1 MVHWA
6 SRRFQP
12 TSRAVTS
19 ARQFVE
25 DALGSDRGDGGVIA
39 LLVSELAS
47 NAVRHA
53 QTSFVVTISGDS
65 NTRVEVTDGSPLPPR
80 RAAGPPRQ
88 DGGGHGLVLV
98 DRLAAA
104 WGYYPSGVGKTVW
117 VETGPKS
124 G

>member
-1 MVHWA
+1 MVQSA
-6 SRRFQP
+6 SRRFEP
-12 TSRAVTS
+12 TSRSVTS
-19 ARQFVE
+19 ARRFVE
-25 DALGSDRGDGGVIA
+25 GALGPDRGDHGVLA

-53 QTSFVVTISGDS
+53 QTQFVVKVSVDS

-80 RAAGPPRQ
+80 PAARASRR

-104 WGYYPSGVGKTVW
+104 WGYYPAGAGKTVW
-117 VETGPKS
+117 VETGPN
-124 G
+124 GG